1 LLRLVLF
8 PALALLAAGCGGINT
23 SQTISPA
30 TFFLPGLLQADPPKP
45 AASPR
50 GMDAVASAEHE
61 GGFIPRGEPA
71 SPAFAEPASTT
82 QVALAR

>member
-1 LLRLVLF
+1 MNSRRKLLLLVMF

-30 TFFLPGLLQADPPKP
+30 TFFLPGLLRADPPKP
-45 AASPR
+45 A
-50 GMDAVASAEHE
+50 V
-61 GGFIPRGEPA
+61 EPG
-71 SPAFAEPASTT
+71 SLAFAEPTASET